1 MQLSQ
6 LRAFV
11 ALVDCG
17 SMSAAARLLG
27 VSQPSITKAVRTLES
42 EFQVQLVQR
51 TTRGVVPTR
60 FGHALFARAKIA
72 QSELGKAAK
81 ELAELAGGHAGF
93 VTFGCGP
100 AVADLVVPEAM
111 IAFQKQFPLAE
122 IRMIEGFAHNLVPRV
137 RDETLDFAV
146 GPRLADFLP
155 SRGVLFRP
163 LFVHDR
169 VVVGRKSHP
178 LARAK
183 SLAGL
188 VHASW
193 LSFEPREMLERNFAD
208 RGLAVPCPIMQ
219 CESYI
224 GFLRL
229 LEATDMLGV
238 IPRST
243 QRLAAAPLH
252 VFELNER
259 LPTLTVGMFTRADSP
274 LTPAAAALAKAVAAA
289 SRKLAARHKD

>member
-17 SMSAAARLLG
+17 SMSAAARQLG

-72 QSELGKAAK
+72 QSELGKVAK

-100 AVADLVVPEAM
+100 VVADLLIPEA
-111 IAFQKQFPLAE
+111 IVAFQKQYPLAE
-122 IRMIEGFAHNLVPRV
+122 VRMIEGFAHNLVPRV
-137 RDETLDFAV
+137 RDETFDFAV
-146 GPRLADFLP
+146 GPRLADFRP
-155 SRGVLFRP
+155 AHGVQFRP

-178 LARAK
+178 LAGAR
-183 SLAGL
+183 SLAKL

-193 LSFEPREMLERNFAD
+193 LSFEPREMLERSFSD
-208 RGLAVPCPIMQ
+208 CGLAVPSPIMQ

-243 QRLAAAPLH
+243 RRLAADPLH
-252 VFELNER
+252 VFQLSER

-274 LTPAAAALAKAVAAA
+274 LTPAAAALAKAVVAAA
-289 SRKLAARHKD
+289 RRIAAQKD